1 MTYPGW
7 LDLGSLWLGLRS
19 GSVGPGSLRIVWILW
34 PRLLLGIIRVL
45 LWTRLLLLIFAVGV
59 GVKVI
64 RLGRAAAEKVR
75 VKVRIVPE
83 ASGPLSSV
91 RVRGGWRPG
100 ELPLTVLPLPPWR
113 RRPPLLVIIRELTRL
128 SLPPDLLRIPAEA
141 KLPDV
146 RETDLVEEA
155 KILLRESVVHGIFGV
170 KLITWRRPWSLTL
183 WSVSLSL
190 AMLKYCGH

>member
-1 MTYPGW
+1 MRVVSNKWTRAVTYPSW

-19 GSVGPGSLRIVWILW
+19 GSVGPGSLGVIVLW
-34 PRLLLGIIRVL
+34 SRLLLGIIRVL

-83 ASGPLSSV
+83 ASGPLPSV

-113 RRPPLLVIIRELTRL
+113 WRPPLLVIIRELARL

-155 KILLRESVVHGIFGV
+155 
-170 KLITWRRPWSLTL
+170 
-183 WSVSLSL
+183 
-190 AMLKYCGH
+190 